1 VRWLPGK
8 GDYSPEN
15 IVDSAQKGR
24 KRTRGQIQGRNFADW
39 VRFFYESAAGWE
51 GAISQKACKQRGLS
65 EFERLQKFSKKLLQ
79 RFRPLIEYLSLR
91 DTSERLAEAG

>member
-1 VRWLPGK
+1 LGK

-15 IVDSAQKGR
+15 IGDFSKMGR
-24 KRTRGQIQGRNFADW
+24 KWTRGQIRGQNFADL
-39 VRFFYESAAGWE
+39 VRFFYERAAGGDGE
-51 GAISQKACKQRGLS
+51 ISQKACKQRGLS
-65 EFERLQKFSKKLLQ
+65 GFKRLQKFSKKLLQ